1 MVEGQ
6 CADGW
11 LDPNSRVNLWTLTV
25 QLAFGHFCLLQD
37 ERFNGLIRPY
47 TAEQVVSKRGTMQMS
62 YPSNV
67 QAKKLYQLLK
77 QKAAKGEVSH
87 TYGA

>member
-1 MVEGQ
+1 M
-6 CADGW
+6 
-11 LDPNSRVNLWTLTV
+11 
-25 QLAFGHFCLLQD
+25 
-37 ERFNGLIRPY
+37 
-47 TAEQVVSKRGTMQMS
+47 SKRGTMQIQ

-77 QKAAKGEVSH
+77 QKAAKGDCSH